1 MDAEGYYAR
10 LGVPPDADA
19 SAITAAYRAKAR
31 LLHPDVPETGDAGAF
46 ILLHE
51 AYEVLGDEFT
61 RARYDRQSRNHAERE
76 PAPKWSEPPRSDP
89 PPPPPLPELPSFLSS
104 RQLRVGLLAGLIVLT
119 VVSVSELAIHVV
131 RMAQAPLPPRLESLY
146 QTPEAGPS
154 LQPTGTPT
162 HYVLPTGGTAPL
174 WRYDPAQRRYFP
186 AAHLEP
192 FSGVAVLDTP
202 PRDGMVEIR
211 VTSGQ
216 GFIDATRLA
225 PGGKTAARAAFCSYN
240 AGPPLTT
247 GEVLARHG
255 NGDGMLRIDNTNPE
269 PVVLKLRDAQGTTA
283 VSVFASQGVTRVD
296 GLPPGQFTAEY
307 ATGTLWSRAC
317 GSFIAGERTWRLP
330 DPVLVAADADVT
342 VPAQTAA
349 EISPDAFSND

>member
-1 MDAEGYYAR
+1 MDPEGYYAR
-10 LGVPPDADA
+10 LGVPPDAEA
-19 SAITAAYRAKAR
+19 SAIAAAYRAKAR
-31 LLHPDVPETGDAGAF
+31 VLHPDVPETGDAGAF

-51 AYEVLGDEFT
+51 AYEVLGDEFS
-61 RARYDRQSRNHAERE
+61 RARYDRASRDHATRQ
-76 PAPKWSEPPRSDP
+76 PAPKWTEP
-89 PPPPPLPELPSFLSS
+89 PPPPPMPQLPAFLLS
-104 RQLRVGLLAGLIVLT
+104 RRLRWGLLGGLVVLT
-119 VVSVSELAIHVV
+119 VVSTTELAIHLV
-131 RMAQAPLPPRLESLY
+131 RMVEAPLPPRLAALY
-146 QTPEAGPS
+146 EPPPPAAP

-174 WRYDPAQRRYFP
+174 WRYDPAQSRYLP

-211 VTSGQ
+211 VTEGQ

-225 PGGKTAARAAFCSYN
+225 PGGTRAARQAYCSYN
-240 AGPPLTT
+240 AGPPLVP

-255 NGDGMLRIDNTNPE
+255 FGDATLRIDNTTAE
-269 PVVLKLRDAQGTTA
+269 PVVLKLRDARGTTA
-283 VSVFASQGVTRVD
+283 LSVHAAQGVTRVT
-296 GLPPGQFTAEY
+296 GLPAGTYTAEY

-330 DPVLVAADADVT
+330 VSVALNGEARLA
-342 VPAQTAA
+342 VPASAAA
-349 EISPDAFSND
+349 EIAPDDFTAD